1 MMVTNMHIRKS
12 TRLFKPVS
20 GFTLI
25 ELMIVVSILS
35 ILVSIGIPSYHQHT
49 VKTQIKQALIYS
61 DQLKQS
67 VSEFYRVNQRLPSSN
82 KEAGLP
88 EPQYLISNYVTSVEV
103 NNGALQI
110 QLGNKINQ
118 KLAGKVLTLH
128 PFTVN
133 DSVKSPI
140 AWGCGYSK
148 APQGMS
154 KKGSSRTD
162 IAHYYLPIQCRI

>member
-1 MMVTNMHIRKS
+1 MHFRES
-12 TRLFKPVS
+12 TSLFNKVN

-49 VKTQIKQALIYS
+49 VKTQIKQALLYS
-61 DQLKQS
+61 EQLKQN
-67 VSEFYRVNQRLPSSN
+67 VNEYYRVHQRLPTSN
-82 KEAGLP
+82 KQAGLP
-88 EPQYLISNYVTSVEV
+88 EPEYLISNYVTSVEV
-103 NNGALQI
+103 NGGALQI

-133 DSVKSPI
+133 DSAKSPI

-162 IAHYYLPIQCRI
+162 IDHYYLPIQCRI